1 MCLLGMNRLNL
12 THVVFATEKPVD
24 PVKQEEVA
32 EPSPVEIKPT
42 SPPVK
47 PTPMEMEEP
56 EDVLEKEHGRCV

>member
-1 MCLLGMNRLNL
+1 M
-12 THVVFATEKPVD
+12 FATEKSVD

-32 EPSPVEIKPT
+32 EPSPVESKPT